1 MERFFSLATV
11 LAYAALTALWGAIL
25 VLYVRL
31 RRRARAMDALVAVL
45 AAVLALDAFKSFVES
60 VYFGL
65 LWGSNYGVLP
75 RSLGRLLSDPAGLFL
90 PKALNLGVA
99 CTVIFILIRRWIPR
113 ELAERKALQEGLA
126 SAYSE
131 TRRSEAQLR
140 RLLDALAELALTLSL
155 EGGQPRIR
163 SANGALLGAF
173 GLPNRSGEEVD
184 LASAL
189 PEALVLALGEAAIRA
204 RNLGAVPVELEVDL
218 SLGPRTF
225 QFLVVPL
232 GGEGEAEIFA
242 AVGRDLTEERKA
254 QLVRQESQKLESLG
268 LLAGGVAHDFNN
280 LLTAMLGNLNLAQV
294 RLPADSGAQT
304 HLANLESTVV
314 RASELTRQLLAYS
327 GKGHFVVK
335 SVDLSRAVREIG
347 HLLSVT
353 IPKRIHVAYQL
364 EDGLPPVE
372 ADPAQLQQVVMN
384 LVTNAAE
391 AIEALGEREGAIRI
405 ATGTQ
410 TLDERYI
417 LTTFPGQ
424 PLVPGDYVTLEVCD
438 DGQGMTPEVLS
449 RIFDPFFSTKA
460 SGRGL
465 GLSAMLGI
473 LRGHRG
479 GLKVYTEPGKG
490 STFKLFFPAS
500 DIAPDEAAAE
510 QAPAVGRRFSGLA
523 LVVDDEPLIREAAA
537 EMLQLLGFETL
548 QASDGEEALAEL
560 ARRPDEIRLVL
571 MDLTMPGMDGREAF
585 RHMKLRRPDLRVILS
600 SGYSEQE
607 AVQAFRGKG
616 LAGFIQKPYRMADLG
631 EAVARAMAPGLIP
644 S

>member
-60 VYFGL
+60 LYFGL

-75 RSLGRLLSDPAGLFL
+75 GSLGRMLSDPAGLFL

-113 ELAERKALQEGLA
+113 ELAERKALQDGMA
-126 SAYSE
+126 VAFSE
-131 TRRSEAQLR
+131 TRQSEAQLR
-140 RLLDALAELALTLSL
+140 RLLEALAELAVTLKLS
-155 EGGQPRIR
+155 EGRARVQ
-163 SANGALLGAF
+163 SANGALLAAL
-173 GLPNRSGEEVD
+173 GLPSRPLEGEALE
-184 LASAL
+184 AAL
-189 PEALVLALGEAAIRA
+189 PEGLVRALEEAARRA
-204 RNLGAVPVELEVDL
+204 ETLGAVPLELDL
-218 SLGPRTF
+218 ELGVGTRSF

-232 GGEGEAEIFA
+232 GGEAGPGVFA

-280 LLTAMLGNLNLAQV
+280 LLTAMLGNLNLAQA
-294 RLPADSGAQT
+294 RLPGESAAQP
-304 HLANLESTVV
+304 HLANLETTLV

-347 HLLSVT
+347 HLLAVT
-353 IPKRIHVAYQL
+353 IPKRIHVSYQL
-364 EDGLPPVE
+364 QEGLPPVE
-372 ADPAQLQQVVMN
+372 ADAAQLQQVVMN

-391 AIEALGEREGAIRI
+391 AIGDREGAVRI
-405 ATGTQ
+405 GTGTQ
-410 TLDERYI
+410 VLDERYI

-424 PLVPGDYVTLEVCD
+424 PLVPGAYVTLEVCD
-438 DGQGMTPEVLS
+438 DGQGMTPDVLS

-473 LRGHRG
+473 LRGHKG
-479 GLKVYTEPGKG
+479 GIKVYTEPGKG

-500 DIAPDEAAAE
+500 QAAVEESQPVAASTRG
-510 QAPAVGRRFSGLA
+510 QRFSGLA

-537 EMLQLLGFETL
+537 QMLQLLGFDTL
-548 QASDGEEALAEL
+548 EAADGAEGLELLEARAGEVQ
-560 ARRPDEIRLVL
+560 LVL

-585 RHMKLRRPDLRVILS
+585 RQMKLRRPDLRVILS

>member
-11 LAYAALTALWGAIL
+11 LAYAALTALWGTIL

-60 VYFGL
+60 LYFGL

-75 RSLGRLLSDPAGLFL
+75 QSFGRILSDPAGLFL

-113 ELAERKALQEGLA
+113 ELAERKALQEDLA
-126 SAYSE
+126 SAYTE
-131 TRRSEAQLR
+131 TRQSEAQLR

-155 EGGQPRIR
+155 EDGRPRIR
-163 SANGALLGAF
+163 SANGPLLAAF
-173 GLPNRSGEEVD
+173 GLPPRLQDEAGLET
-184 LASAL
+184 AL
-189 PEALVLALGEAAIRA
+189 PGSLIAALGAAAVRA
-204 RNLGAVPVELEVDL
+204 RSLGVVPLELEVDL

-232 GGEGEAEIFA
+232 GGEGEMGIFA

-364 EDGLPPVE
+364 EEGLPPVE

-391 AIEALGEREGAIRI
+391 AIGDREGAIRI

-424 PLVPGDYVTLEVCD
+424 PIGPGDYVTLEVSD

-479 GLKVYTEPGKG
+479 GLKVYTEPGGG
-490 STFKLFFPAS
+490 SSFKLFFPAS
-500 DIAPDEAAAE
+500 DVAPDEAAAE
-510 QAPAVGRRFSGLA
+510 QAPAPGRRFSGLA

-560 ARRPDEIRLVL
+560 AKRPEAFQLVL

-607 AVQAFRGKG
+607 AIQAFRGKG

-631 EAVARAMAPGLIP
+631 EAVARAMAPGFIP